1 MFKCGDEEVRC
12 SNLGQLWRF
21 FFVEIDTYIKQIARL
36 TFKNLDVD
44 FGEVLFDIRN
54 DDLQIGINLLNKVRS

>member
-1 MFKCGDEEVRC
+1 MDKYVA
-12 SNLGQLWRF
+12 QIIF
-21 FFVEIDTYIKQIARL
+21 FCRIWYIKQIAKE

-54 DDLQIGINLLNKVRS
+54 DDLQIGINLLNKVRSWRVHREWR